1 MSMEQ
6 MFSVAG
12 SALSA
17 QLTRLNATASN
28 IANASNVASSEEE
41 AYRGKRVVF
50 RTLVENEMVGT
61 ETNFAGSVT
70 VEGLVNDPSLPIRM
84 YSPENPIANEDGY
97 VFKSNVDEME
107 EMIELTAASRAYQS
121 NIEVLSTAKQMMMR
135 TLEVMKA

>member
-6 MFSVAG
+6 MFSIAG

-28 IANASNVASSEEE
+28 IANASNVASSAEE

-61 ETNFAGSVT
+61 ETKFAGSVT
-70 VEGLVNDPSLPIRM
+70 VEGLVDDPSLPMRM
-84 YSPENPIANEDGY
+84 YDPENPIANADGY

>member
-1 MSMEQ
+1 MSMER
-6 MFSVAG
+6 MFGVAG

-28 IANASNVASSEEE
+28 IANSSNVASSEEE
-41 AYRGKRVVF
+41 AYRGKRVIF
-50 RTLVENEMVGT
+50 RALVENEMMGT
-61 ETNFAGSVT
+61 ETKFAGSVT
-70 VEGLVNDPSLPIRM
+70 VDGVVDDPSLPIRM
-84 YSPENPIANEDGY
+84 YAPENPIANEDGY
-97 VFKSNVDEME
+97 FFKSNVDEME

>member
-28 IANASNVASSEEE
+28 IANASNVASSAEE

-61 ETNFAGSVT
+61 ETKFAGSVT
-70 VEGLVNDPSLPIRM
+70 VEGLVDDPSLPMRM
-84 YSPENPIANEDGY
+84 YDPENPIANADGY

-121 NIEVLSTAKQMMMR
+121 NIEVLSTCLLYTSDA
-135 TLEVMKA
+135 ADD

>member
-70 VEGLVNDPSLPIRM
+70 VEGWVNDPSLPIRM

-107 EMIELTAASRAYQS
+107 EMIELTAASRADQS
-121 NIEVLSTAKQMMMR
+121 SIEGLSTAKQMMMR
-135 TLEVMKA
+135 TLEVMTA

>member
-50 RTLVENEMVGT
+50 RTLVEDEIVGT
-61 ETNFAGSVT
+61 ETKFAGSVT
-70 VEGLVNDPSLPIRM
+70 VESLGDDPSLPMRM
-84 YSPENPIANEDGY
+84 YAPENPSGNADGY
-97 VFKSNVDEME
+97 VFKSNVDEMQ

>member
-1 MSMEQ
+1 MSMER
-6 MFSVAG
+6 MFGVAG

-28 IANASNVASSEEE
+28 IANSSNVASSEEE
-41 AYRGKRVVF
+41 AYRGKRVIF
-50 RTLVENEMVGT
+50 RALVENEMMGT
-61 ETNFAGSVT
+61 ETKFAGSVT
-70 VEGLVNDPSLPIRM
+70 VDGMVDDPSLPIRM
-84 YSPENPIANEDGY
+84 YAPENPIANKDGY

>member
-61 ETNFAGSVT
+61 ETKFAGSVT
-70 VEGLVNDPSLPIRM
+70 VEGLVDDPSLPMRM
-84 YSPENPIANEDGY
+84 YDPENPIANADGY

>member
-28 IANASNVASSEEE
+28 IANASNVASSAEE

-50 RTLVENEMVGT
+50 RTLLENEMVGT
-61 ETNFAGSVT
+61 ETQFAGSVT
-70 VEGLVNDPSLPIRM
+70 VEDLVDDPSLPMRM
-84 YSPENPIANEDGY
+84 YDPENPIANADGY

>member
-28 IANASNVASSEEE
+28 IANASNVAASSEE
-41 AYRGKRVVF
+41 AYRGKHVVF
-50 RTLVENEMVGT
+50 RTLLENEIVGT
-61 ETNFAGSVT
+61 ETKFAGSVT
-70 VEGLVNDPSLPIRM
+70 VEDLVDDPSLPIRM
-84 YSPENPIANEDGY
+84 YAPDNPIANEDGY

>member
-1 MSMEQ
+1 MSMER
-6 MFSVAG
+6 MFGVAG

-28 IANASNVASSEEE
+28 IANSSNVASSEEE
-41 AYRGKRVVF
+41 AYRGKRVIF
-50 RTLVENEMVGT
+50 RALVENEMMGT
-61 ETNFAGSVT
+61 ETKFAGSVT
-70 VEGLVNDPSLPIRM
+70 VDGVVDDPSLPIRM
-84 YSPENPIANEDGY
+84 YAPESPIANEDGY

>member
-28 IANASNVASSEEE
+28 IANAGNVASSEEE

-84 YSPENPIANEDGY
+84 YAPENPIANEDGY

>member
-28 IANASNVASSEEE
+28 IANASNVASSSEE

-61 ETNFAGSVT
+61 ETKFAGSVT
-70 VEGLVNDPSLPIRM
+70 VEGLVDDPSLPIRM
-84 YSPENPIANEDGY
+84 YAPENPIANEDGY
-97 VFKSNVDEME
+97 VFKSNVDEMA

>member
-28 IANASNVASSEEE
+28 IANASNVASSVEE

-61 ETNFAGSVT
+61 ETKFAGSVT
-70 VEGLVNDPSLPIRM
+70 VEGLVDDPSLPLRM
-84 YSPENPIANEDGY
+84 YDPENPIANADGY

>member
-84 YSPENPIANEDGY
+84 YAPENPIANEDGY
-97 VFKSNVDEME
+97 VFKSNVDEMQ

>member
-28 IANASNVASSEEE
+28 IANASNVASSSEA

-61 ETNFAGSVT
+61 ETKFAGSVT
-70 VEGLVNDPSLPIRM
+70 VEGLVDDPSLPIRM
-84 YSPENPIANEDGY
+84 YAPENPIANEDGY

>member
-28 IANASNVASSEEE
+28 IANASNVASSAEE

-61 ETNFAGSVT
+61 ETKFAGSVT
-70 VEGLVNDPSLPIRM
+70 VEGLVDDPSLPMRM
-84 YSPENPIANEDGY
+84 YDPENPIANADGY

-107 EMIELTAASRAYQS
+107 ELIELTAASRAYQS

>member
-28 IANASNVASSEEE
+28 IANASNVASSAEE

-61 ETNFAGSVT
+61 ETKFVGSVT
-70 VEGLVNDPSLPIRM
+70 VEGLVDDPSLPMRM
-84 YSPENPIANEDGY
+84 YDPENPIANADGY

>member
-61 ETNFAGSVT
+61 ETQFAGSVT
-70 VEGLVNDPSLPIRM
+70 VEDLVDDPSLPMRM
-84 YSPENPIANEDGY
+84 YDPENPIANADGY

>member
-28 IANASNVASSEEE
+28 IANASNVAASSEE

-50 RTLVENEMVGT
+50 RTLLENEIVGT
-61 ETNFAGSVT
+61 ETKFAGSVT
-70 VEGLVNDPSLPIRM
+70 VEDLVDDPSLPIRM
-84 YSPENPIANEDGY
+84 YAPDNPIANEDGY

>member
-1 MSMEQ
+1 
-6 MFSVAG
+6 MFGVAG

-28 IANASNVASSEEE
+28 IANSSNVASSEEE
-41 AYRGKRVVF
+41 AYRGKRVIF
-50 RTLVENEMVGT
+50 RALVENEMMGT
-61 ETNFAGSVT
+61 ETKFAGSVT
-70 VEGLVNDPSLPIRM
+70 VDGMVDDPSLPIRM
-84 YSPENPIANEDGY
+84 YAPENPIANEDGY